1 MWKSRHKEEEEED
14 QPPPDASVLRRLQGE
29 LDFAVVDGVASDAR
43 LIDDQF
49 RAAGLGVGCM
59 AEEDGAHDL

>member
-1 MWKSRHKEEEEED
+1 MWKSRHKEEED

-29 LDFAVVDGVASDAR
+29 LNFAVVDGVTSDAG

-49 RAAGLGVGCM
+49 RAAGLGAGCM
-59 AEEDGAHDL
+59 AEEDGAQDL